1 MKLAYLGKN
10 PGFREI
16 KNKTIDKIPAVAFPF
31 IAAVLMITALLT
43 STTYAV
49 AVP

>member
-1 MKLAYLGKN
+1 MKLAYPGKN

-43 STTYAV
+43 SITYAV
-49 AVP
+49 AVL